1 MKISEK
7 AIRRGI
13 TTAMCYVL
21 LVLLGSVAIPKI
33 PLEFMPKL
41 DVPFIE
47 IHVPYEGASPVE
59 ICDKI
64 AEPIEESVA
73 TLPGIDKIRSR
84 CSPGYGYI
92 GLELSS
98 SANMDYMVMD
108 VQEKIDV
115 VREDLPDDVRN
126 IMIMKYD
133 TEQLPVIM
141 GALTFAEDLPENNEL
156 MDRYVVRP
164 LKTLEGVADIRI
176 DGLAERRILVEM
188 NEDRLTNYGVS
199 VIQVFEAL
207 TAANMTMSAG
217 SVDYADKTHSVRIV
231 GEFQDLEDIRNLP
244 VNSKVKVRDVAD
256 VHMDYV
262 EPYFVGRF
270 NQRRA
275 YFMAVLKESGANT
288 VDVCNNV
295 KDRLDEL
302 LSKERLE
309 GAKLLIWFDQSKEI
323 TTSLDILVKSGV
335 AGAFLAFVVLLIFL
349 RDLRSTLIVSAAVP
363 MSLLSTIACM
373 YFMGLTFNMITLSGL
388 IVAVGMLV
396 DNSVVI
402 LESIDL
408 RHRQGMSPVRAAMYG
423 AKEVGL
429 AISVATTTTLI
440 VFLPL
445 IFLEQSMETVLMRQ
459 MGIVLVLSIGSSL
472 VVSLTLIPLLASRIM
487 KPTAGGIPRWYQA
500 LSDAF
505 ISLLRWGLNHRFLAM
520 GAVGIVFVSS
530 ILVFIWPAPWDR
542 QERFKKK
549 YKFSP
554 LIEKEAI
561 PEALVHMVRIKVDF
575 EQKPTLK
582 EVDRKMADLERIF
595 MEKKDD
601 WGIDTV
607 VAIVSQRMTRI
618 MLVLPFDEQPEYTAA
633 EVQDKAREFV
643 KNNIH
648 WPGVTLDVG
657 GEGMGGGPPGMGGG
671 ATSIKVRGPDPEQVY
686 KFAEDI
692 RKRLLSIDNL
702 KEIKPIERSGEE
714 EVHVIVDRLQA
725 KQYGFDLSQVAMAIS
740 YSIRGVPVG
749 QLLSAETPL
758 DIYIQVSGADEKS
771 LAQLESMMIQ
781 NLRGEYIPLK
791 NIASFRQVP
800 IPDQVRRD
808 NRLIT
813 VRIPIIPEGKDLGE
827 VSKHIYDRLEN
838 YQLPSGYSWVLG
850 EEFQEVKR
858 DLMILAMAIALAMV
872 LVFLVMTAQFESFFL
887 PFVIM
892 FTLPFAMIGVVFALL
907 ISGATFNILSGAGCL
922 LLVGIVVN
930 NAIVLVDHIHNLR
943 NRGHSEIDSLI
954 NASRDR
960 LRPIMMTA
968 LTTIVGLLPMALGL
982 NDTGRMMYSPLAIA
996 VLGGLLVSTFLTPFI
1011 IPMIYSLFDD
1021 LSSWLRTLAKAIS
1034 KI

>member
-41 DVPFIE
+41 DVPFVE

-92 GLELSS
+92 GLELAS

-108 VQEKIDV
+108 VQERIDA
-115 VREDLPDDVRN
+115 VRNELPDDVRN
-126 IMIMKYD
+126 IMIMKFD
-133 TEQLPVIM
+133 TEQFPVIM
-141 GALTFAEDLPENNEL
+141 GALTFTEDRAENNRLIE
-156 MDRYVVRP
+156 RYIVRP
-164 LKTLEGVADIRI
+164 LKTLDGVADIRI
-176 DGLAERRILVEM
+176 EGLEERRVLVEM

-199 VIQVFEAL
+199 VIQVFESL
-207 TAANMTMSAG
+207 TSGNMTMSAG
-217 SVDYADKTHSVRIV
+217 SVDYADKTHNVRIV
-231 GEFQDLEDIRNLP
+231 GEFQDLEDIRDLP
-244 VNSKVKVRDVAD
+244 LNSKVDIRDVAN
-256 VHMDYV
+256 VHVDYV

-270 NQRRA
+270 NRRRA
-275 YFMAVLKESGANT
+275 YFLTVLKESGANT
-288 VDVCNNV
+288 VEVCRNV
-295 KDRLDEL
+295 RERLDEL
-302 LSKERLE
+302 LASERLE
-309 GAKLLIWFDQSKEI
+309 GARLKIWFDQSQEI

-335 AGAFLAFVVLLIFL
+335 AGALLAFFVLWLFL
-349 RDLRSTLIVSAAVP
+349 RDFRSTLIVSAAVP
-363 MSLLSTIACM
+363 MSILATIACM

-402 LESIDL
+402 LEAIDL
-408 RHRQGMSPVRAAMYG
+408 RHRQGMSPIRAAIFG
-423 AKEVGL
+423 AREVGL

-445 IFLEQSMETVLMRQ
+445 IFVEKSMETVLMRQ

-487 KPTAGGIPRWYQA
+487 KPTAGGIPRWYAA
-500 LSDAF
+500 LSDRF
-505 ISLLRWGLNHRFLAM
+505 IRLLEKALRHRLLAM
-520 GAVGIVFVSS
+520 STVGAIFIVSVL
-530 ILVFIWPAPWDR
+530 IFIWPSPWDKN
-542 QERFKKK
+542 EKFKD
-549 YKFSP
+549 YKFYP

-561 PEALVHMVRIKVDF
+561 PKALLRIVRIKVDF
-575 EQKPTLK
+575 EKKPTLK
-582 EVDRKMADLERIF
+582 EVDRKMALLERMF
-595 MEKKDD
+595 MDKRED

-607 VAIVSQRMTRI
+607 AAIVSQRVNRI
-618 MLVLPFDEQPEYTAA
+618 LLVLPFDETPKYTAA
-633 EVQDKAREFV
+633 EVQDKAREYV
-643 KNNIH
+643 KKNVN
-648 WPGVTLDVG
+648 WPGIKLDVG
-657 GEGMGGGPPGMGGG
+657 GEGMGGGPPGMGGMS
-671 ATSIKVRGPDPEQVY
+671 TSIKVRGPDPHQVY

-692 RKRLLSIDNL
+692 RKKLLTIDGL
-702 KEIKPIERSGEE
+702 KEIKPLERSGEE

-725 KQYGFDLSQVAMAIS
+725 KQFGFDPSQVAMAIS

-758 DIYIQVSGADEKS
+758 DIYIQIKGADEKS
-771 LAQLESMMIQ
+771 LPELQSMMVQ
-781 NLRGEYIPLK
+781 NMRGEYIPLK

-800 IPDQVRRD
+800 IPDMVRRD

-813 VRIPIIPEGKDLGE
+813 VRIPVIPKGKDLGT
-827 VSKHIYDRLEN
+827 VSKRIHERLAN
-838 YQLPSGYSWVLG
+838 YRLPSGYSWVLG

-858 DLMILAMAIALAMV
+858 DLMVLGVAILLAMV

-892 FTLPFAMIGVVFALL
+892 FTLPFAMIGVVLALL
-907 ISGATFNILSGAGCL
+907 ISRATFNILSGAGCL

-943 NRGHSEIDSLI
+943 KRGYSHHDSLI

-1011 IPMIYSLFDD
+1011 IPMIYSIFDD
-1021 LSSWLRTLAKAIS
+1021 VSNWLRVIARAVARL
-1034 KI
+1034 

>member
-13 TTAMCYVL
+13 TTAMCFVL
-21 LVLLGSVAIPKI
+21 IIILGGVAIPKI

-41 DVPFIE
+41 DVPFVE

-98 SANMDYMVMD
+98 SADMDYMVMD
-108 VQEKIDV
+108 VQERIDI
-115 VREDLPDDVRN
+115 VRDDLPEDVRN
-126 IMIMKYD
+126 IMIMKFD
-133 TEQLPVIM
+133 TEQFPVIM
-141 GALTFAEDLPENNEL
+141 GALTFAEDRPENNQL
-156 MDRYVVRP
+156 MERYVVRP

-176 DGLAERRILVEM
+176 EGLEERRVLVEIS
-188 NEDRLTNYGVS
+188 EDRLTNYGVS
-199 VIQVFEAL
+199 VIQVFESLA
-207 TAANMTMSAG
+207 AANMTMSAG

-231 GEFQDLEDIRNLP
+231 GEFQDLEDIRDLP
-244 VNSKVKVRDVAD
+244 VNSRIKIRDVAD
-256 VHMDYV
+256 VRLDYV

-270 NQRRA
+270 NRRRA

-288 VDVCNNV
+288 VDVCWNV

-302 LSKERLE
+302 LARERLE
-309 GAKLLIWFDQSKEI
+309 GARLRIWFDQSQEI

-335 AGAFLAFVVLLIFL
+335 VGALLAFLVLWLFL
-349 RDLRSTLIVSAAVP
+349 RDFRSTLIVSAAVP
-363 MSLLSTIACM
+363 MSILSTITCM

-402 LESIDL
+402 LEAIDL
-408 RHRQGMSPVRAAMYG
+408 RHRQGMSPVRAAMFG

-445 IFLEQSMETVLMRQ
+445 IFVEKSMETVLMRQ

-487 KPTAGGIPRWYQA
+487 KPTDGGIPRWYA
-500 LSDAF
+500 AVSNGF
-505 ISLLRWGLNHRFLAM
+505 ISLLERGLNNRLLAMTAVGLIFLASL
-520 GAVGIVFVSS
+520 IVF
-530 ILVFIWPAPWDR
+530 FWPKPWDK
-542 QERFKKK
+542 QERFKD
-549 YKFSP
+549 YNFYP

-561 PEALVHMVRIKVDF
+561 PEALLHIVRINVEF
-575 EQKPTLK
+575 EKKPTLQ
-582 EVDRKMADLERIF
+582 EVDRKMAELEKIF
-595 MEKKDD
+595 MSKREE
-601 WGIDTV
+601 WGVDTV
-607 VAIVSQRMTRI
+607 AAIVSQRVTRI
-618 MLVLPFDEQPEYTAA
+618 LLVLPFDKQPKYTAT
-633 EVQDKAREFV
+633 EVQDQAREFV
-643 KNNIH
+643 RDNIH
-648 WPGVTLDVG
+648 WPGVKLDVG
-657 GEGMGGGPPGMGGG
+657 GESMGGGPPGMGGMT
-671 ATSIKVRGPDPEQVY
+671 TSIKVRGPDAEQVY
-686 KFAEDI
+686 RFAEDI
-692 RKRLLSIDNL
+692 RKKLLTIDGL
-702 KEIKPIERSGEE
+702 KDIKAIERSGEE
-714 EVHVIVDRLQA
+714 EVHVVVDRLQA

-758 DIYIQVSGADEKS
+758 DIYIQVKGADEKS
-771 LAQLESMMIQ
+771 LPELESMMIQ

-791 NIASFRQVP
+791 NIAGFRQVP
-800 IPDQVRRD
+800 IPDKVRRD

-827 VSKHIYDRLEN
+827 VSKRIHQKLGN

-858 DLMILAMAIALAMV
+858 DLMILAVAIILAMV

-892 FTLPFAMIGVVFALL
+892 FTLPFAMIGVVLALL

-943 NRGHSEIDSLI
+943 KRGYSNHDSLI

-1011 IPMIYSLFDD
+1011 IPMIYSMFDD
-1021 LSSWLRTLAKAIS
+1021 VSNWFRVLGKAIT